1 MYNEKGT
8 KEERMKNS
16 EGGKRMEVG
25 LRRKIIMREGTE
37 KGKKGSWKGVEEGRK
52 RIRREK
58 GRTEEGRM
66 RMKRE
71 ERKGRGGKNNG

>member
-37 KGKKGSWKGVEEGRK
+37 KGRK
-52 RIRREK
+52 SHGKRSR
-58 GRTEEGRM
+58 
-66 RMKRE
+66 RE
-71 ERKGRGGKNNG
+71 ERG